1 MPPALPCC
9 DESLIFI
16 DGFRLASLHLD
27 LEGKRS
33 GSVER
38 ADKSPQAAMIAFL
51 EIGKNNALPLMGVAE
66 RGLNQVQNRPQR
78 HSSVGAAAALDMA
91 AQGLQVAA

>member
-1 MPPALPCC
+1 
-9 DESLIFI
+9 
-16 DGFRLASLHLD
+16 
-27 LEGKRS
+27 
-33 GSVER
+33 
-38 ADKSPQAAMIAFL
+38 MIAFL